1 MQASLSGLFK
11 KRKPPVLGIDISSSA
26 VKLLEL
32 SEQPTG
38 YRVENYAVEAL
49 PPDSV
54 VEKNINDVE
63 AVGDAIRRAMK
74 RSGAR
79 AKYAAVAVSGSA
91 VITKVITMPSSLSD
105 DEMEVQI
112 QLEADQYIPYPLEEV
127 NMDFEVLGPSEKNP
141 NMVDVLLAA
150 SRSENVEMR
159 IAALE
164 LAGVIPRIVDV
175 EAYAM
180 ENSFAL
186 LGSQLPDN
194 YEDMIIAV
202 ADIGSTMTT
211 LNVLHNNQIIY
222 TREQAFGGKQLTEEI
237 QRRYG
242 LTYEEAGMAKRQ
254 GGLPDN
260 YISEV
265 LHPFKDAMIQ
275 QVSRSLQFF
284 FSSSH
289 YNSVDYV
296 VLAGGCG
303 SIPGVDEMLESHLGT
318 PSAIANPFA
327 NMSLASRVKAQAL
340 SNDAPSLM
348 IACGLAMRSFD

>member
-1 MQASLSGLFK
+1 MHSSLSGLFK

-32 SEQPTG
+32 SQQPTG
-38 YRVENYAVEAL
+38 YRVESYAVEAL

-54 VEKNINDVE
+54 VEKNISNVE
-63 AVGDAIRRAMK
+63 AVGEAIRRAVK

-79 AKYAAVAVSGSA
+79 AKHASVAVSGSA
-91 VITKVITMPSSLSD
+91 VITKVIAMPESLSD
-105 DEMEVQI
+105 EEMEVQI

-127 NMDFEVLGPSEKNP
+127 NMDFEVLGLSEKNP
-141 NMVDVLLAA
+141 SMVDVLLAA
-150 SRSENVEMR
+150 SRSENVDMR
-159 IAALE
+159 VDALE
-164 LAGVIPRIVDV
+164 LAGLTAHVVDV

-180 ENSFAL
+180 ESAFSL
-186 LGSQLPDN
+186 LTSQLPEN
-194 YEDMIIAV
+194 YTDMTIAV

-222 TREQAFGGKQLTEEI
+222 TREQVFGGKQLTEEI

-254 GGLPDN
+254 GGLPEN
-260 YISEV
+260 YVPEV
-265 LHPFKDAMIQ
+265 LQPFKEAMIQ

-296 VLAGGCG
+296 VLAGGCA
-303 SIPGVDEMLESHLGT
+303 SIHGVDEMLENHLGT
-318 PSAIANPFA
+318 PAAIANPFA
-327 NMSLASRVKAQAL
+327 SMSLASRVKAQAL